1 LAHGARARHPY
12 FGIAGTIF
20 LLVHIPFSYP
30 DQVLRIITRDLP
42 AYQQLYDNR
51 LATLPA
57 SRASAPRS
65 SLGASWR
72 SGTRPYEDR
81 RVGHLTGAARHE
93 ADNDGSFIRPAARCA
108 NRPTTVHDRAR
119 RAVRSPQRATAAEDG
134 SQARRAAFLV
144 GLHTVRHSAASVM
157 LSAGVP
163 LKVSGRCSVT
173 RASRSRETSTR
184 RQSRGFLGRRWLG
197 PATHSHQSRRSNK
210 VVKREDDLETGLF
223 RVQPEPLIRFA
234 RSDHQFGAHIMI

>member
-1 LAHGARARHPY
+1 VARARHPY

-81 RVGHLTGAARHE
+81 RVGTSRGLRVMRRTMTDRSSARP
-93 ADNDGSFIRPAARCA
+93 PAV
-108 NRPTTVHDRAR
+108 PTDPLRVTTSSASRAI
-119 RAVRSPQRATAAEDG
+119 
-134 SQARRAAFLV
+134 L
-144 GLHTVRHSAASVM
+144 RHSAASVM

-223 RVQPEPLIRFA
+223 RVQPGPLIRFA

>member
-1 LAHGARARHPY
+1 MDHLPAHLVGGPLAHVARARHPY

-81 RVGHLTGAARHE
+81 RVGTSRGLRVMRRTMTDRSSARPPAVPTDPLRFTTE
-93 ADNDGSFIRPAARCA
+93 LGEPCDPRNALRPLK
-108 NRPTTVHDRAR
+108 
-119 RAVRSPQRATAAEDG
+119 TAAK
-134 SQARRAAFLV
+134 RA
-144 GLHTVRHSAASVM
+144 GLHSSLGCT
-157 LSAGVP
+157 
-163 LKVSGRCSVT
+163 RCGT
-173 RASRSRETSTR
+173 LLPR
-184 RQSRGFLGRRWLG
+184 
-197 PATHSHQSRRSNK
+197 
-210 VVKREDDLETGLF
+210 
-223 RVQPEPLIRFA
+223 
-234 RSDHQFGAHIMI
+234 